1 MDHCWQVAQDFSAF
15 CKIHLKMMQS
25 KAFMLMQDMK
35 QRLKG
40 QKWNDFIG
48 MLRSKA
54 EPDDPDQIFVD
65 DFVQTLLFFKIKL
78 SKS

>member
-1 MDHCWQVAQDFSAF
+1 
-15 CKIHLKMMQS
+15 
-25 KAFMLMQDMK
+25 
-35 QRLKG
+35 
-40 QKWNDFIG
+40 

-78 SKS
+78 SKSQLENLTDAFPGRKDGDR